1 MYVMIMAGGAGTRFW
16 PMSRRHR
23 PKQLLSLFG
32 GRPMIA
38 ETVARFEGLV
48 TPDQVLVV
56 TAHALLE
63 AVTDAVP
70 ELPPAN
76 LIAEPVGRNTAPAIG
91 LAALEVLRRTGDPR
105 TVMTVFP
112 SDHFIRDL
120 PRFRQTVALAA
131 EIAARDGAIITLGVE
146 PTHPETGYGYIR
158 RGQVGPDGS
167 AAVETFVEKPA
178 RETALEYLADGNYLW
193 NAGMF
198 AFRIDTLLEEFARQ
212 LPRMRALLEELD
224 TLRLNGEEAVFAQRF
239 EELESI
245 SIDYGIMEGARNVRV
260 VPVGFGWSDVGHWD
274 TLPEVA
280 ATDARGNVTIGDVVA
295 IDCDDSV
302 LVGHDRRV
310 LAAVGLQRLV
320 VVDSEDAILVAPR
333 DRVQEV
339 RKVVES
345 LKNRGGRL
353 I

>member
-1 MYVMIMAGGAGTRFW
+1 MIMAGGAGTRFW

-32 GRPMIA
+32 GKPMIA

-48 TPDQVLVV
+48 PIEQIIVV
-56 TAHALLE
+56 TADGLVDAIRE
-63 AVTDAVP
+63 AVP
-70 ELPPAN
+70 NLPHGN
-76 LIAEPVGRNTAPAIG
+76 ILAEPVGRNTAPAIG
-91 LAALEVLRRTGDPR
+91 LAASEILRRSGDPA

-112 SDHFIRDL
+112 SDHFIRDV
-120 PRFRQTVALAA
+120 PRFRETVALAA
-131 EIAARDGAIITLGVE
+131 RIASSGAIVTLGIE
-146 PTHPETGYGYIR
+146 PTTPETGYGYIR
-158 RGQVGPDGS
+158 RGEMADDGS
-167 AAVETFVEKPA
+167 AAVEQFVEKPP
-178 RETALEYLADGNYLW
+178 RETALEYFADGNYLW

-198 AFRIDTLLEEFARQ
+198 AFR
-212 LPRMRALLEELD
+212 LD
-224 TLRLNGEEAVFAQRF
+224 TILGEIERQMPALHGALGAIAEALTVGDLVRYAELF
-239 EELESI
+239 EKLESI
-245 SIDYGIMEGARNVRV
+245 SIDYGVMEKATSVRV
-260 VPVGFGWSDVGHWD
+260 IPVSFGWSDVGHWD

-280 ATDARGNVTIGDVVA
+280 STDARGNVTIGDVVA

-310 LAAVGLQRLV
+310 LAAVGLQRIV

-345 LKNRGGRL
+345 LRNRGGNL
-353 I
+353 V

>member
-32 GRPMIA
+32 GKPMIA
-38 ETVARFEGLV
+38 ETVSRFEGLV
-48 TPDQVLVV
+48 PIEQIIVV
-56 TAHALLE
+56 TADGLVDAIRE
-63 AVTDAVP
+63 AVP
-70 ELPPAN
+70 SLPPEN
-76 LIAEPVGRNTAPAIG
+76 ILAEPVGRNTAPAIG
-91 LAALEVLRRTGDPR
+91 LAAREILRRSGDPA

-112 SDHFIRDL
+112 SDHFIRDV
-120 PRFRQTVALAA
+120 PRFRETVELAA
-131 EIAARDGAIITLGVE
+131 LVASSGAIVTLGIE
-146 PTHPETGYGYIR
+146 PTTPETGYGYIR
-158 RGQVGPDGS
+158 RGAMADDGS
-167 AAVETFVEKPA
+167 AAVEKFVEKPP
-178 RETALEYLADGNYLW
+178 RETALEYLADGNYVW

-198 AFRIDTLLEEFARQ
+198 AFR
-212 LPRMRALLEELD
+212 LD
-224 TLRLNGEEAVFAQRF
+224 TILGEIERQMPALYVALDAIGEAIAAGDLVRYAELF
-239 EELESI
+239 EKLESI
-245 SIDYGIMEGARNVRV
+245 SIDYGVMEKATNVRV
-260 VPVGFGWSDVGHWD
+260 IPVSFGWSDVGHWD

-280 ATDARGNVTIGDVVA
+280 STDARGNVTIGDVVA

-310 LAAVGLQRLV
+310 LAAVGLQRIV

-345 LKNRGGRL
+345 LRNRGGNL
-353 I
+353 V